1 VTSFAEVWYFAK
13 TVLPVVA
20 GFGGEKTTEAAALE
34 RAAAA
39 ALE

>member
-1 VTSFAEVWYFAK
+1 
-13 TVLPVVA
+13 VLPVVA